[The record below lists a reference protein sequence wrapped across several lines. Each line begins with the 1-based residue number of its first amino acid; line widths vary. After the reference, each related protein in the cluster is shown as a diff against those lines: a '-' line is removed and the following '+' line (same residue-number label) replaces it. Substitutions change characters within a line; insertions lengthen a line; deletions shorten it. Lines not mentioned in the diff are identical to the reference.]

1 MWCGWVYNDCM
12 TTASV
17 LSKGNNNSK
26 VASGRFRLNRDFFD
40 AEKLKAN
47 DTNPHRLSLD
57 EKVSRPTVL
66 KYLKAD
72 DVDTFSGDVLYAIL
86 VSGFGMKPNE
96 IKELRI
102 GDLFEVL
109 PNEEKA

>member
-1 MWCGWVYNDCM
+1 MS
-12 TTASV
+12 TATV
-17 LSKGNNNSK
+17 FTKGQNSEK
-26 VASGRFRLNRDFFD
+26 VASGKFRLNRRFFD

-66 KYLKAD
+66 KYLKAE
-72 DVDTFSGDVLYAIL
+72 DVNTFSGDVLYAIL
-86 VSGFGMKPNE
+86 VSGFGLNPGE
-96 IKELRI
+96 IEEMRI

-109 PNEEKA
+109 PNEETAK